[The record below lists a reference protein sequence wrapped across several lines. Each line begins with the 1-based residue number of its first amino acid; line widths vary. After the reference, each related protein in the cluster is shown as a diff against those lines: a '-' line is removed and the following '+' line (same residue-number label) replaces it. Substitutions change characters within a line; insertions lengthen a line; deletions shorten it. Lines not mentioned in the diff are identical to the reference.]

1 MALPPLKYIET
12 KRYLVHCCGDC
23 KELGMKLSEDDEV
36 RI

>member
-12 KRYLVHCCGDC
+12 KKTPVRACGDC
-23 KELGMKLSEDDEV
+23 KQLGMKLSGDDEV